1 MNTMSDTHD
10 LYLKTD
16 VLLLP
21 DVFKTF
27 IDMCLQY
34 YWLDPFYCFSIPGLS
49 RDATHKITGTELE
62 LISDIAMQFFIEK
75 GKRGR
80 IFYIAKTYS

>member
-34 YWLDPFYCFSIPGLS
+34 Y
-49 RDATHKITGTELE
+49 
-62 LISDIAMQFFIEK
+62 
-75 GKRGR
+75 
-80 IFYIAKTYS
+80 